1 MAIRTLTSLTL
12 GAALLLT
19 ACGEPARSP
28 AQPAPAPAP
37 AISDP
42 TAPPEPAP
50 APAATIKPGQGLP
63 PASSPKR
70 FIGRWAAAET
80 ACGHAAWDFTATDI
94 NTAGEVSCK
103 IDKVTRTATS
113 GYDLDVTCTAEA
125 PPEKSVLHL
134 TFAESAK
141 AMMVEGGPFSG
152 SVGLIYCGPPGGR

>member
-12 GAALLLT
+12 GAALLLS
-19 ACGEPARSP
+19 ACGEPAQSP
-28 AQPAPAPAP
+28 AKPAPAPPPAAPAPAPAP
-37 AISDP
+37 P
-42 TAPPEPAP
+42 
-50 APAATIKPGQGLP
+50 PAAAIEPGQGLP
-63 PASSPKR
+63 PASSPNR
-70 FIGRWAAAET
+70 FVGRWAAAET

-103 IDKVTRTATS
+103 IDQVTRTATG
-113 GYDLDVTCTAEA
+113 GYDLNVTCTAEA

-141 AMMVEGGPFSG
+141 AMLVEGGPFSG

>member
-1 MAIRTLTSLTL
+1 MSPWAL
-12 GAALLLT
+12 GLLLA
-19 ACGEPARSP
+19 ACNQPAPPPDKP
-28 AQPAPAPAP
+28 ALAPAPAP
-37 AISDP
+37 PIDSQ
-42 TAPPEPAP
+42 PEAE
-50 APAATIKPGQGLP
+50 IRPGQGLP
-63 PASSPKR
+63 DASAQNR
-70 FIGRWAAAET
+70 FVGRWAAADT

-103 IDKVTRTATS
+103 IDRTTRTPAG
-113 GYDLDVTCTAEA
+113 GYDLDVTCVAQA